1 MDEGATTRIVGGA
14 VRRASAEDAPV
25 PAQIGRYR
33 IGARIG
39 RGGGG
44 AVYEATD
51 PELDRAVA
59 IKLLHAR
66 EHASPTD
73 RARLLREAQA
83 LAQISDANV
92 VPVFD
97 VGVDPGSGAVYLVME
112 RIAGSDLRQWL
123 VHERPWRMVLQ
134 VFLAA
139 GRGLAAAHAAGVVHR
154 DFKPANVLV
163 GEHGRVCVGDF
174 GLARAVGHDSI
185 DGDDARSSG
194 SGSRSGSGS
203 FDELGEVTEAGTI
216 MGTPLYMA
224 PEQHRGGHVGPA
236 GDQFSFCAALY
247 LALAGTPPFSGST
260 LARLYAAKLAG
271 ATVPPPGQRRGP
283 RAIYDVL
290 VRGLSPDPAGRHAD
304 MRALLRALERA
315 ARPPRLAWLG
325 AASAAVAVAA
335 SALPARSG
343 TTCEAGAARI
353 ETVWSDDAQERA
365 RAAIERGGATFAV
378 ESAARATAGVQR
390 WTRAWASAWDQSC
403 SVAPTERTEVQA
415 CLERDLAALAAVAGA
430 LQTRGEAL
438 SQHAVAVVES
448 LPEVGGCDAQD
459 AELGS
464 LPSDPEQRAGVL
476 AARRRLDEARVLGS
490 AMRLDEAI
498 AITDG
503 VLVEAQGL
511 GSRPLQTL
519 AMSLRGQLRAQQGD
533 TDGAIAQ
540 LEAAAHLA
548 DELGLDAVAARAKL
562 DLAAHLGF
570 RRHDLER
577 AREWLEHAEAANART
592 GEQAVTRAAVLDV
605 RGTLDVAAGE
615 LPRAVEHYAAAVAAA
630 AADDPRLADYL
641 SHEAIAHDLLGDHER
656 AAAGHRRAQAVKR
669 ERLGPD
675 HPAIAIDLGNEGVA
689 LSSAGRKAEAR
700 ALFDREVALLEAA
713 YGPEHPTVAIALMH
727 RVDIAEA
734 EGDFAGAL
742 VAADRAIAIRERNP
756 STSKLEHAQALYA
769 RALVHEGLGRLDDA
783 ADGMARALD
792 LASQDLGD
800 AHPELVLPLRGY
812 GKVLAAAGRL
822 DEAAAVIERGL
833 AIFAATPTDPDVR
846 CDLQFLLARV
856 RWRQGQ
862 AVQARALGEQALAE
876 SRALSDEQRTREL
889 VAWLQAPA

>member
-1 MDEGATTRIVGGA
+1 M
-14 VRRASAEDAPV
+14 

-44 AVYEATD
+44 AVFEAID
-51 PELDRAVA
+51 PELNRSVA
-59 IKLLHAR
+59 LKLLHAR
-66 EHASPTD
+66 EHASAAD

-83 LAQISDANV
+83 LAQIADANV

-97 VGVDPGSGAVYLVME
+97 VGVDATTGAVYLVME

-123 VHERPWRMVLQ
+123 AHERPWRTVLQ

-174 GLARAVGHDSI
+174 GLARAVGHDSV

-194 SGSRSGSGS
+194 SGSGS

-216 MGTPLYMA
+216 MGTPMYMA
-224 PEQHRGGHVGPA
+224 PEQHRGAHVGPA

-247 LALAGTPPFSGST
+247 LALSGSPPFSGST
-260 LARLYAAKLAG
+260 LTRLYAAKLAG
-271 ATVPPPGQRRGP
+271 ASVPSPTQRRGP

-290 VRGLSPDPAGRHAD
+290 VRGMSPDPAGRHAD
-304 MRALLRALERA
+304 MRTLLRALEGA
-315 ARPPRLAWLG
+315 ARPRRLAWLG
-325 AASAAVAVAA
+325 LAAAGVAVAGL
-335 SALPARSG
+335 ALPARSG
-343 TTCEAGAARI
+343 TACEAGATRVA
-353 ETVWSDDAQERA
+353 TVWSDDAAERA
-365 RAAIERGGATFAV
+365 TAAIERGGAGFAV

-390 WTRAWASAWDQSC
+390 WAAAWAQAWDASC
-403 SVAPTERTEVQA
+403 ASGLVERTETQA
-415 CLERDLAALAAVAGA
+415 CLERDLAALAAVAGT

-448 LPEVGGCDAQD
+448 LPEVGACDAQD
-459 AELGS
+459 AELGT
-464 LPSDPEQRAGVL
+464 LPSDPEQRAAVL
-476 AARRRLDEARVLGS
+476 AAHRRLDEASVLGR
-490 AMRLDEAI
+490 AMRLDEAT

-503 VLVEAQGL
+503 VIEQADAL
-511 GSRPLQTL
+511 GSRPLRTV
-519 AMSLRGQLRAQQGD
+519 AMVLRGQLRAQQGD
-533 TDGAIAQ
+533 SDAAIAE

-548 DELGLDAVAARAKL
+548 DELGLDAPAARAKL
-562 DLAAHLGF
+562 DLAAHLAF
-570 RRHDLER
+570 ERHDLER
-577 AREWLEHAEAANART
+577 ARSWLEHAAAANART
-592 GEQAVTRAAVLDV
+592 GEQAVSAAALLDV
-605 RGTLDVAAGE
+605 AGTIDVAAGQ
-615 LPRAVEHYAAAVAAA
+615 LQRAVEHYGAAVAAA
-630 AADDPRLADYL
+630 RGDDPRLADYL
-641 SHEAIAHDLLGDHER
+641 SHEAIAHDLLGDHAR
-656 AAAGHRRAQAVKR
+656 AAEGHRRAQAVKT

-713 YGPEHPTVAIALMH
+713 YGPNHPTVAVALMH

-734 EGDFAGAL
+734 EGDFSGAL
-742 VAADRAIAIRERNP
+742 GSADRAIAIRERNP
-756 STSKLEHAQALYA
+756 STSKLEYAQAIYA

-783 ADGMARALD
+783 AAGMARALD
-792 LASQDLGD
+792 LAGQDLGAD
-800 AHPELVLPLRGY
+800 HPELVLPLRGY
-812 GKVLAAAGRL
+812 GKVLAAAGRF
-822 DEAAAVIERGL
+822 DEAATAIERGL
-833 AIFAATPTDPDVR
+833 AIFAATPSDPDVH

-862 AVQARALGEQALAE
+862 TEQARGLAEQALVE
-876 SRALSDEQRTREL
+876 SRARADDERTREL
-889 VAWLQAPA
+889 IAWLQTPS